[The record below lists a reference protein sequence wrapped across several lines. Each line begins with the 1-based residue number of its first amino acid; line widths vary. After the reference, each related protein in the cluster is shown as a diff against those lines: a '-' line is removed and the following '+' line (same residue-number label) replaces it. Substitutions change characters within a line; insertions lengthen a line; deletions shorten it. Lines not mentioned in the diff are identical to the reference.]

1 MPLESPVFRPERE
14 RQMRFQDKEIAT
26 ADLKDGQGYVSVRSL
41 CAAFGLDQR
50 AQRKRLIRQQNY
62 FEPYTATILMTTSG
76 GPQPSLCLMASAV
89 PLFLTGVEL
98 ERVQD
103 PSAHELL
110 KVFLEEAHTVLA
122 EHFGISERGEL
133 QFLRESVAR
142 MVAEQEALEEHI
154 SKKVEAELA
163 ELRRAHEEKV
173 QQIRAAFGDLR
184 QQVTQLETIAGP
196 KTRLTPEQ
204 LGQLR
209 QATATLGTLL
219 QERGV
224 AKPYPGIYMD
234 ITRLTGVSRSEDIRQ
249 EDFQAV
255 MAFLE
260 NQVGALT
267 RGAKAPEANLP
278 EAGLPE
284 AALPEAILP
293 TPTEDK

>member
-1 MPLESPVFRPERE
+1 MKPTPCWPS
-14 RQMRFQDKEIAT
+14 
-26 ADLKDGQGYVSVRSL
+26 
-41 CAAFGLDQR
+41 
-50 AQRKRLIRQQNY
+50 
-62 FEPYTATILMTTSG
+62 IL
-76 GPQPSLCLMASAV
+76 ASASAASCSSCAS
-89 PLFLTGVEL
+89 
-98 ERVQD
+98 RWRAWW
-103 PSAHELL
+103 PSR
-110 KVFLEEAHTVLA
+110 K
-122 EHFGISERGEL
+122 S
-133 QFLRESVAR
+133 LRNS
-142 MVAEQEALEEHI
+142 I

-184 QQVTQLETIAGP
+184 QQVTRLETVAGP
-196 KTRLTPEQ
+196 KARLTPEQ

-209 QATATLGTLL
+209 QVTATLGTLL

-260 NQVGALT
+260 NQISALT
-267 RGAKAPEANLP
+267 RGAKAPEANVP

-284 AALPEAILP
+284 AAGGLP